1 MVVSRINAAAE
12 SNTPV
17 VPRVVFRDGLW
28 SSGGRQ
34 SISFPPQQT
43 SPSAQLANGDGTRQS
58 LRDRNMPLVLP
69 VLPLKDQKMDPAER
83 EHKLEPGKEV
93 SPQNKFKKKGMLL
106 PFRSVK
112 ATKFSAE
119 NGEGPTVGN
128 LTNRASS
135 EPGVSP
141 SAKKL
146 DAEDRVWLHT
156 EQVDSEPR
164 LSSPE
169 IFISPRPSE
178 SRADSDNGTGS
189 TMDRAKKFSRRQM
202 LLSAKTSSLC
212 SPDQGSM
219 KNPRG
224 LGFST
229 PATSCFPHLACIS
242 ARPFSKANSAPWS
255 KWSR

>member
-1 MVVSRINAAAE
+1 MVSNINAAAE
-12 SNTPV
+12 GNTPV

-28 SSGGRQ
+28 SPGGRQ
-34 SISFPPQQT
+34 SISFPPQQS
-43 SPSAQLANGDGTRQS
+43 SPSAQLANGDSTRQS

-69 VLPLKDQKMDPAER
+69 VLPVKDQKIDPTDR
-83 EHKLEPGKEV
+83 EHQLEPGKKV

-112 ATKFSAE
+112 ATKLSAE

-128 LTNRASS
+128 VTNRASS
-135 EPGVSP
+135 DPGVSP
-141 SAKKL
+141 SAKKP
-146 DAEDRVWLHT
+146 DAEDRVWLRT
-156 EQVDSEPR
+156 EQVDSGPR

-169 IFISPRPSE
+169 ILISPRPSE
-178 SRADSDNGTGS
+178 SRADSDNGS

-212 SPDQGSM
+212 SPEQGSM
-219 KNPRG
+219 KNLRG